1 MLNQFYYSL
10 KPFFKKH
17 STIFII
23 LILEINFVNIYT
35 LLFRGD
41 YYFVMKNFKEVI
53 IVFDSG
59 IGGLS
64 YFKYIKN
71 KIDGYQYVYVADNK
85 NFPYGEKS
93 SEYLLEAILYLIE
106 KLNKIYN
113 IGALILACNTISV
126 SVYNKL
132 NFVFPV
138 VYTLPEVSSISDL
151 ALKRVLLIAT
161 NTTLESKFVKDQVN
175 MHDDLIV
182 KAAGELVN
190 FVEYGEKYRKDA
202 LRCLEALKFEVV
214 NTDREIV
221 FLGCTHYLHLKAMI
235 ENFLKIPVYENRE
248 LVVQSLIRSINF
260 PQCKDSYYKND
271 VDLVDEFYLTKNE
284 NLTFYQNFCKKYNL
298 YFKGTIV

>member
-1 MLNQFYYSL
+1 
-10 KPFFKKH
+10 
-17 STIFII
+17 
-23 LILEINFVNIYT
+23 
-35 LLFRGD
+35 
-41 YYFVMKNFKEVI
+41 MKNFKEVI

-64 YFKYIKN
+64 YFKYIKS
-71 KIDGYQYVYVADNK
+71 KVEGGYQYVYVADNK

-93 SEYLLEAILYLIE
+93 SEYLLEAVLFLIE
-106 KLNKIYN
+106 KLKKIYN
-113 IGALILACNTISV
+113 ISALILACNTISV

-175 MHDDLIV
+175 MHEDLIV

-190 FVEYGEKYRKDA
+190 FVEYGKKYKKDA
-202 LRCLEALKFEVV
+202 LRCLEALKSEVV
-214 NTDREIV
+214 NTGREIV
-221 FLGCTHYLHLKAMI
+221 FLGCTHYLHLKTMI
-235 ENFLKIPVYENRE
+235 EDFLKIPVYENRE
-248 LVVQSLIRSINF
+248 LVVQSLIRSMNF
-260 PQCKDSYYKND
+260 PQYKSDYYENNID
-271 VDLVDEFYLTKNE
+271 FLDEFYLTKNE

-298 YFKGTIV
+298 HFKGMIV